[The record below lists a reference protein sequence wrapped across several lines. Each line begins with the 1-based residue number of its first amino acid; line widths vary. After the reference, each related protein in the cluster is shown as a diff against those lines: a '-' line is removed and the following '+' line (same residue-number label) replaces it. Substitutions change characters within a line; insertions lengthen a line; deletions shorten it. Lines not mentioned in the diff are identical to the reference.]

1 MAFFLSLSHWREG
14 VVGALRMGLQQGV
27 ACLGCCRAPMAL
39 AFVGGTMNLVWM
51 DGAMV
56 LMTIEKPPT
65 FGRYIHGPAWSGA
78 SGELRGRRLACRDR
92 LTKGNTG

>member
-1 MAFFLSLSHWREG
+1 MAFFLSFLSHWREG

-51 DGAMV
+51 GGAMV

-65 FGRYIHGPAWSGA
+65 FGRYITAPLGAALQASSAVVAWHA
-78 SGELRGRRLACRDR
+78 A
-92 LTKGNTG
+92 TG

>member
-1 MAFFLSLSHWREG
+1 MAFFLSHWREG

-51 DGAMV
+51 AV
-56 LMTIEKPPT
+56 
-65 FGRYIHGPAWSGA
+65 RW
-78 SGELRGRRLACRDR
+78 C
-92 LTKGNTG
+92 